1 MFKVNEGTT
10 AYVTFTF
17 RNKSGAPEAPT
28 TIRYW
33 IDDVSSDQ
41 RVRESTA
48 VDPGSIVEVKLTTT
62 DTQILN
68 MSSISEERRI
78 TVRGEYGEDDA
89 VVSEMF
95 YEVVNLAG
103 V

>member
-10 AYVTFTF
+10 AYVTFSF
-17 RNKSGAPEAPT
+17 KDKSGALQAPT
-28 TIRYW
+28 TVHYW
-33 IDDVSSDQ
+33 IDDVASGEHI
-41 RVRESTA
+41 RASTEVTA
-48 VDPGSIVEVKLTTT
+48 GGTVEVKLTTL
-62 DTQILN
+62 DTRILN
-68 MSSISEERRI
+68 ASSISEERRI
-78 TVRGEYGEDDA
+78 TVRGDYGEDDA

>member
-1 MFKVNEGTT
+1 MIKVNEGTT

-17 RNKSGAPEAPT
+17 RDKSGAPEAPEA
-28 TIRYW
+28 IQYW
-33 IDDVSSDQ
+33 IDDVSSGR

-48 VDPGSIVEVKLTTT
+48 IDTGSSVEVKLTTT

-68 MSSISEERRI
+68 TSSVSEERRI
-78 TVRGEYGEDDA
+78 TVRGTYGEADA
-89 VVSEMF
+89 VVGEAF